1 MYYIKLQ
8 VIENYKIIE
17 IKVSK
22 IIEIK
27 IYFKMIANYIYD

>member
-8 VIENYKIIE
+8 VIENYKIIG

-22 IIEIK
+22 IIETK
-27 IYFKMIANYIYD
+27 NLFYDDSKLYL